1 MSCKFF
7 YLLGITLIFAAF
19 SCSKE
24 DRESDYCQE
33 LRDGI
38 TNSNVEQVNH
48 VITHFINGLP
58 SQDYSE
64 ENITKLVTVIDE
76 YCDGSA
82 ALLCFDCVQTLP
94 SQTEIQVSYP
104 GTSGPVNKIIDVTY
118 KSNNE
123 MKFGNLHD

>member
-1 MSCKFF
+1 MSRKFF
-7 YLLGITLIFAAF
+7 FLLVITLVSAAY

-24 DRESDYCQE
+24 DRESDFCQE
-33 LRDGI
+33 LRNGV

-48 VITHFINGLP
+48 VITQFINGLP

-64 ENITKLVTVIDE
+64 ENINSLVNVIDE

-104 GTSGPVNKIIDVTY
+104 GTSGPVNKIIDISY